1 MQKSSRRLARKAPVQ
16 SRSRAT
22 VDAILEASIRILER
36 DGPDALTT
44 SRVAETAG
52 VSVGT
57 LYQYFGGRDSILDAL
72 QDRELARATE
82 LLKGIL
88 DNAAT
93 LGDREVAAAVIDGL
107 MGLYRVAPA
116 LHRLLAVDGLRVTP
130 KEHVLAFDLRIVAA
144 IRGFLSL
151 STIRLRRQNLDAASF
166 VIYQSVRAS
175 MLAYLLERPAGV
187 DEAAL
192 AAELTDL
199 ILSYLVE
206 PVRNAAYP
214 PPKAARTGR

>member
-1 MQKSSRRLARKAPVQ
+1 
-16 SRSRAT
+16 

-36 DGPDALTT
+36 DGPDSLTT

-57 LYQYFGGRDSILDAL
+57 LYQYFGSRDSILDAL
-72 QDRELARATE
+72 QDRELARATD
-82 LLKGIL
+82 LVQRIL
-88 DNAAT
+88 ENTDT
-93 LGDREVAAAVIDGL
+93 LGDREIAAAVIEGL
-107 MGLYRVAPA
+107 MGLYRAAPA
-116 LHRLLAVDGLRVTP
+116 LHRVLAVEGLRVTP
-130 KEHVLAFDLRIVAA
+130 HDRVLAFDLRIVAA

-151 STIRLRRQNLDAASF
+151 SKIRIRRGNLDAASF

-192 AAELTDL
+192 AVELTDL

-206 PVRNAAYP
+206 PVASAAVP
-214 PPKAARTGR
+214 RPRAAGAGG